1 MRKCLFLL
9 LPVGMVL
16 IMLTVGLSAKN
27 LDTEGKAWL
36 DAHNEAAAIDV
47 DGVWYAKEWGKIF
60 LKQTEGSRD
69 LTGTG
74 DGWDIMGVVSGKQV
88 FLLFSHHGKV
98 NYSAELTS
106 EGENGLN
113 GFYTKG
119 FVDDKAKHKSMRLT
133 KQ

>member
-1 MRKCLFLL
+1 MRRYHFLL
-9 LPVGMVL
+9 LLGIVL
-16 IMLTVGLSAKN
+16 IILTVGLSAKN
-27 LDTEGKAWL
+27 LDKGKAWL
-36 DAHNEAAAIDV
+36 DSHSEAAAIDV
-47 DGVWYAKEWGKIF
+47 NGVWYAKEWGKVF
-60 LKQTEGSRD
+60 LNQTQGSRD

-74 DGWDIMGVVSGKQV
+74 DGWDITGVVSGKQV

-106 EGENGLN
+106 EGENSLN